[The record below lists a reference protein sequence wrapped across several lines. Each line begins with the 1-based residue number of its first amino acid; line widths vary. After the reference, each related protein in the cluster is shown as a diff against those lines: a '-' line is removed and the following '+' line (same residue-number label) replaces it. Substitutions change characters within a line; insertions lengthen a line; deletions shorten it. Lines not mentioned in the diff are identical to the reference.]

1 MRSRVAIV
9 VIVTFVTI
17 VAIVAFACGVK
28 SPTPEVGT
36 RELSAHPTH
45 FPRPRLSARM
55 PRPSLLL
62 VYRAAD

>member
-9 VIVTFVTI
+9 VI

-28 SPTPEVGT
+28 SPTPEVGPT

>member
-9 VIVTFVTI
+9 VI